1 MFAFS
6 FAPERSYGNITMNN
20 EADGSKKINEG
31 KHNVMPRRKPS
42 VFYPALLVIDMQ
54 NGFCMPG
61 GSYEEYGCS
70 IGAGIKA
77 YRQIIPNVA
86 RVIAACRETEMPIF
100 YTQQVREA
108 SGIDLY
114 TRLHRIIPKR
124 RVEFLRIPACV
135 RGTWDAEILDELRP
149 AGEDHIVVKRRDSA
163 FQDTELDLWLRSAY
177 VDTLIFT
184 GVDTGIC
191 VDNTLM
197 DGFNLGYDVILVED
211 ATASSWAE
219 IGKATIMKVKGS
231 YGWVLT
237 TGKIIEMLRTS
248 KRARGGFKFPV

>member
-1 MFAFS
+1 
-6 FAPERSYGNITMNN
+6 MNN

-31 KHNVMPRRKPS
+31 KHGVMPHKRLS
-42 VFYPALLVIDMQ
+42 VFHPALLVIDMQ

-61 GSYEEYGCS
+61 GSYEKYGGN
-70 IGAGIKA
+70 IGADIDA
-77 YRQIIPNVA
+77 YRKIIPNIA
-86 RVIAACRETEMPIF
+86 RVITACRETQIPVF

-114 TRLHRIIPKR
+114 TRLHRIIPSR
-124 RVEFLRIPACV
+124 RAEFLNIPACV

-149 AGEDHIVVKRRDSA
+149 MKGDHIVVKRRDSS
-163 FQDTELDLWLRSAY
+163 FQDTELDLWLRHAY

-197 DGFNLGYDVILVED
+197 DGFNMGYDVILVED
-211 ATASSWAE
+211 ATASSWAKM
-219 IGKATIMKVKGS
+219 GKSTIMKVRGS
-231 YGWVLT
+231 YGWVLKT
-237 TGKIIEMLRTS
+237 DKLLGMLHASKSGKG
-248 KRARGGFKFPV
+248 AFKFPT